1 MTAAATRHVVHDIA
15 RRGPV
20 RARAP
25 VAVDALATEPPIS
38 AEERAVVA
46 AVVEAVRPDFQ
57 ADGGDVAFVDVAGG
71 TVRVRLFGVCAEC
84 GAAGLSLGGLQRRL
98 HEALG
103 RRVRVR
109 PVPRVS
115 GGPA

>member
-1 MTAAATRHVVHDIA
+1 MSDATRHVVHDIA

-25 VAVDALATEPPIS
+25 VATAAADDEPPMS
-38 AEERAVVA
+38 AEERALVA
-46 AVVEAVRPDFQ
+46 RVVESIRPDFQ
-57 ADGGDVAFVDVAGG
+57 ADGGDVAFVDVTGG

-84 GAAGLSLGGLQRRL
+84 GAAVLSLGGLQRRL
-98 HEALG
+98 AEALG

-109 PVPRVS
+109 PVPLANGR
-115 GGPA
+115 PA